1 MLLFEE
7 LALVAVNP
15 ESGRHALG
23 VREPL
28 NASLAGLLVAELLL
42 EGIAEP
48 APDRDD
54 AVVLTDR
61 PAPASAVLAAVARV
75 VADRGPKIK
84 AILSHMNR
92 GLEKQLGTG
101 TWSSA
106 VAGLAD
112 AGVLAP
118 ASGALR
124 PQSNLLD
131 PAARDA
137 VVERLRAAAGHDDPL
152 DPRTAVL
159 LSMTGPAWL
168 LEVVAPERRTRRH
181 ARQRIDHALDSTDL
195 QAVGKIVRRV
205 IAEAET
211 MAGAMVATTVV
222 ASGT

>member
-124 PQSNLLD
+124 PQRNLLD